1 MSAGPQGAASR
12 APRPPAAPAFP
23 GPPGPVGTRPA
34 GAAGPPGGLRPPEPR
49 DERGIRPNLPPSWLA
64 RPSRN
69 PIRPGRPALMSAE
82 ELRPLCLGGLE
93 PQGGRLE
100 RAAAGAAFLGSP
112 GGGEEAG
119 EGVRRAQAPPRGARK
134 RLVVGIQGPAGGC
147 PACTTGCD
155 APTQRPRAGQRL
167 WLPGVAGSQ
176 ALVDA
181 VPPASDALPQLFLP
195 GLSVR
200 PWVGALSLLLDLPR
214 TAPQPCLVPSSW
226 SAAAAPHPTH
236 TPPRAAHALVS
247 PQPRPLAVSFRT
259 SILSFP
265 PPTTTTALAPP
276 SLPPPCLISCG
287 NVLGK
292 QGEGL
297 FQ

>member
-12 APRPPAAPAFP
+12 APRPPVAPAFP

-134 RLVVGIQGPAGGC
+134 RLVVGIQVPAGGC

-247 PQPRPLAVSFRT
+247 PHPRPLAVSFRT